1 MNLPINGLLHKRLF
15 DDDTIDDDSVSISS
29 ENNVPIFR
37 YDIGLLLPLP
47 SLWNDDFSPVILVF
61 GFVTG

>member
-1 MNLPINGLLHKRLF
+1 MILPINGLLHKRLF